1 LRLRQAFGRLIRR
14 ADDRGVF
21 VLIDRAAPSRLLNAF
36 PGGVPVQRLGLAAA
50 VAQIRDFFAADPGDD
65 GNKL

>member
-36 PGGVPVQRLGLAAA
+36 PEGVPVQRLGLAAA
-50 VAQIRDFFAADPGDD
+50 VAQIRDFFALDLGPSKSD
-65 GNKL
+65 L

>member
-1 LRLRQAFGRLIRR
+1 
-14 ADDRGVF
+14 
-21 VLIDRAAPSRLLNAF
+21 
-36 PGGVPVQRLGLAAA
+36 VPVQRLGLAAA